1 MPSRWN
7 VPTSFQHLGTESD
20 GVTTDL
26 PARLDALAARLAA
39 TEPRAL
45 VDRLRL
51 AADTLRLLDAAGRLP
66 TDPHPTEDT
75 Q

>member
-1 MPSRWN
+1 M
-7 VPTSFQHLGTESD
+7 THQHTPETPQAKTDGSD
-20 GVTTDL
+20 VTVT
-26 PARLDALAARLAA
+26 AATLDALAARLAA

-66 TDPHPTEDT
+66 TDPDPTEDT

>member
-1 MPSRWN
+1 MVN
-7 VPTSFQHLGTESD
+7 
-20 GVTTDL
+20 DL
-26 PARLDALAARLAA
+26 PARLDRLAARLAA

-66 TDPHPTEDT
+66 TDPDPTEDT